1 MGILPLRQRQ
11 PVRHG
16 RAYAHSISQSN
27 PRGAAHERSGNSF
40 RGGVSPRFT
49 RRLKGQS
56 TIEYVLIIAIIALAV
71 LIAGP
76 WVSSAIRNQF
86 NFVAGTLG
94 NGINKGGWETGGTS
108 SGNGSLSD
116 ADIVDP
122 VHGTAFAVY
131 SEDDHSLMFY
141 KRRGLPKV
149 GDMLNGRRVTE
160 VYTGFETEVYSATW
174 DVWHSSINNGP
185 TNTPWFYRHNDTLS
199 VSTVDCGIHPTS
211 LNFWFQLF
219 SNLETVDI
227 KKLDVSECRDWQHT
241 FWNCRSLTELDLSGM
256 NVSQLGNIESMF
268 TCCRSLKSVSF
279 SGWKGSPTYSGIM
292 FESCQSLE
300 SIDFGNIDFSK
311 TQAVHCMFKD
321 CNSLTLDCSDWNLS
335 ANIRHDNFN
344 AGSPGVIAPKV
355 WTAK

>member
-1 MGILPLRQRQ
+1 MGILPLRHCSDSRRGHAYPLQHQ
-11 PVRHG
+11 PN
-16 RAYAHSISQSN
+16 QS
-27 PRGAAHERSGNSF
+27 ERSRTCIQRKFLS
-40 RGGVSPRFT
+40 GGVSPRFT
-49 RRLKGQS
+49 RRPEGQS
-56 TIEYVLIIAIIALAV
+56 TIEYVLIIAIIALVV

-86 NFVAGTLG
+86 NLVAGAIG
-94 NGINKGGWETGGTS
+94 SGTA
-108 SGNGSLSD
+108 GEGFREPQ
-116 ADIVDP
+116 DIPDP
-122 VHGTAFAVY
+122 NNGTAFAVY

-141 KRRGLPKV
+141 KRRGVPKV
-149 GDMLNGRRVTE
+149 GEMFNCRRVTE

-174 DVWHSSINNGP
+174 DVWHFSINNGP
-185 TNTPWFYRHNDTLS
+185 TNTPWFDRHNDTLS